1 MSRAKSVSI
10 QRLRCAG
17 RGLLGLCC
25 LLMAGCAPIASAFDP
40 SPGPGEVGNDDH
52 EHFVEA
58 ATNVEFDTGEKPELR
73 AGEAHPPEED
83 SLPVAPRPLFEIPE
97 SEVWRMTL
105 LEAINYALN
114 LNSVVLADS
123 QFLATG
129 NLLFANPES
138 IASVYDP
145 ALQKAAT
152 RGTRSSAAAESDFIP
167 TLSAQLKSSDD
178 EKVQNNLFSGGLTP
192 GQVLDQQFTNFEL
205 KYAKQ
210 LRTGGEVALKHDVNF
225 DRNNVPSRLFRSVY
239 NGTLSLDVNQPLLGG
254 AGFDF
259 TDIAGPVGFIS
270 QRYPSVDQGIH
281 VARINEELSQVEFEL
296 ALRRLVKDVTDVYW
310 DLAFAHREYEIQER
324 YRKEAERVWNRAKA
338 KLVSGV
344 GDGAAAEAQAAESYY
359 AARAQT
365 EDALATVALTEIR
378 FRRLLGL
385 AANDHQIIRPFDD
398 PTTAPMTGDWLD
410 ILFTAYC
417 NRYELR
423 QTKLTAHSLELQL
436 AAAER
441 YAKPRLDFVGNLHTN
456 GFGNQLFQSTP
467 QSMLRPD
474 SFYNSLGQFTQ
485 TGWSAGLVFTMPVDR
500 RIQRTLIRQL
510 ELKLAKARSTL
521 SAQEWEVSRELT
533 HAFKTAEKWYQLVQT
548 NTERVEAA
556 RRQVRVLEAAF
567 PSGKVTTDLLVRSQ
581 RTLAAAE
588 TEQMRSIVEYNKAQA
603 DLKYRQGTLLDE
615 SKVIVMGRAAPEEVA
630 PK

>member
-1 MSRAKSVSI
+1 M
-10 QRLRCAG
+10 
-17 RGLLGLCC
+17 
-25 LLMAGCAPIASAFDP
+25 SAFGP
-40 SPGPGEVGNDDH
+40 SPAAGDVEGDDH
-52 EHFVEA
+52 DYYVETA
-58 ATNVEFDTGEKPELR
+58 ATIDFDDDAESD
-73 AGEAHPPEED
+73 AGEAEASEQA
-83 SLPVAPRPLFEIPE
+83 SLAVAPRPLLSIPE
-97 SEVWRMTL
+97 SDVWRMTL

-114 LNSVVLADS
+114 LNSIVLVDS

-145 ALQKAAT
+145 ALQKAQT
-152 RGTRSSAAAESDFIP
+152 RGTRSVDAAESDFIP
-167 TLSAQLKSSDD
+167 TLSAQLKTSDD
-178 EKVQNNLFSGGLTP
+178 EKVQNNLFSGGLAP
-192 GQVLDQQFTNFEL
+192 GEILDQQYTNFEL

-239 NGTLSLDVNQPLLGG
+239 NGTLSLDVNQPLWGG

-259 TDIAGPVGFIS
+259 TEVAGPVGFIS

-281 VARINEELSQVEFEL
+281 VARINEELSQVEFEIS
-296 ALRRLVKDVTDVYW
+296 LRRLVKDVTDVYW
-310 DLAFAHREYEIQER
+310 DLAFAHRQYDIQER

-338 KLVSGV
+338 KLVSGL
-344 GDGAAAEAQAAESYY
+344 GEGAADEAQAAASYY
-359 AARAQT
+359 AARAQV
-365 EDALATVALTEIR
+365 EDALANVALTELR

-385 AANDHQIIRPFDD
+385 ASDDRQIIRPFDD
-398 PTTAPMTGDWLD
+398 PTTEPMTGDWLD

-423 QTKLTAHSLELQL
+423 QTKLSAHSLELQL

-441 YAKPRLDFVGNLHTN
+441 YANPRLDFVGNLHTN
-456 GFGNQLFQSTP
+456 GFGNRLFQSTP
-467 QSMLRPD
+467 QSPLRPD
-474 SFYNSLGQFTQ
+474 SFYNTLGQATQ
-485 TGWSAGLVFTMPVDR
+485 TGWSAGVVFSMPVDR

-510 ELKLAKARSTL
+510 ELKLAKTRSTL
-521 SAQEWEVSRELT
+521 AAQEWEVTRELT
-533 HAFKTAEKWYQLVQT
+533 HAYKTAEKWFQLVQT
-548 NTERVEAA
+548 NTERVAAA

-581 RTLAAAE
+581 RTLATAE
-588 TEQMRSIVEYNKAQA
+588 TELIRSIVEYNKAQA

-615 SKVIVMGRAAPEEVA
+615 SKVVVMGDANPEEVV
-630 PK
+630 PE